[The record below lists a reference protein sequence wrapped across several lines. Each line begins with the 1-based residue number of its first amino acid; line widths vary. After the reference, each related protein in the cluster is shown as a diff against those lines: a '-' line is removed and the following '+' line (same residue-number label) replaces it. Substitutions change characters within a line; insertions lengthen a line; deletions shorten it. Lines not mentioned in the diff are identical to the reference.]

1 VSDEQQWQIAG
12 EIEQSNR
19 AWLVIWGRY
28 SRLFWAFPRFKAPAG
43 TILSASNP
51 DQLLAYMDSVQ
62 LEQSAASREPAYAAP
77 TAASALPWTSQAMP
91 QPTSRGYEPY
101 VPDLNNHDAELNDP
115 EPHEADRGD
124 PGNYD
129 YDEDPYDFYR
139 SEEDDPSL
147 CLLAGLAPDGPVGK
161 AGSGREKEP
170 SVHLHDDLANLI
182 GAQLPDCSAGEAVEC
197 GGYC

>member
-12 EIEQSNR
+12 EIEQSNPG
-19 AWLVIWGRY
+19 WLVIWGCY
-28 SRLFWAFPRFKAPAG
+28 SRLFWAFPRFRAPAG

-51 DQLLAYMDSVQ
+51 DQLLVDMDSVQ

-77 TAASALPWTSQAMP
+77 TAASALPRRRSSWREGMDSPTGAQPGMPWTSQVMP

-124 PGNYD
+124 PDNYG
-129 YDEDPYDFYR
+129 YGEDPYDFYR

-161 AGSGREKEP
+161 DPFRAS
-170 SVHLHDDLANLI
+170 SV
-182 GAQLPDCSAGEAVEC
+182 G
-197 GGYC
+197 